1 MIQIPSLSASKFT
14 RRFAVRQWFW
24 LSLLSASLVILATLP
39 SHSLPN
45 EVPVR
50 VNRWLAIRQ
59 IEGNVTF
66 MTRSSS
72 RSARVGD
79 RLQAIGDG
87 VTTATS
93 SLATLEVDTQVGT
106 IEVAEQTSVKV
117 QALETTPN
125 DGRVTRLQV
134 DRGRV
139 RLQIRPFNNPESE
152 LEIETPAG
160 ISGVRGT
167 DFGVVVDANGKMGVA
182 TLEGNVLTTAQDQDI
197 EVPAG
202 FQNVTIPGEPP
213 SEPIPFTNE
222 PRLDYQIDRVIRRGI
237 RRVVFNG
244 QVDPTSS
251 VTIKGNPQTIDREG
265 RFQIVF
271 PAPSRLRLAVT
282 VTTALGQTQT
292 YDLQLL

>member
-1 MIQIPSLSASKFT
+1 M
-14 RRFAVRQWFW
+14 RQWFW
-24 LSLLSASLVILATLP
+24 LILLSASLVILATLP

-50 VNRWLAIRQ
+50 VNRWLAVRQ

-93 SLATLEVDTQVGT
+93 ALATLEVDTQVGT

-152 LEIETPAG
+152 LQIETPAG

-182 TLEGNVLTTAQDQDI
+182 TLEGNVLTTAQDQDV

-251 VTIKGNPQTIDREG
+251 VTIKGNPQTIDRDG
-265 RFQIVF
+265 RFQIIF

>member
-1 MIQIPSLSASKFT
+1 M
-14 RRFAVRQWFW
+14 RQWFW

-251 VTIKGNPQTIDREG
+251 VTITGNPQTIDREG

>member
-1 MIQIPSLSASKFT
+1 VICISNLYSFNLSQSLKKQRWLWLALLSTQVVLFSSLSTS
-14 RRFAVRQWFW
+14 AV
-24 LSLLSASLVILATLP
+24 P
-39 SHSLPN
+39 SDI
-45 EVPVR
+45 PVR
-50 VNRWLAIRQ
+50 VNRWLAIESL
-59 IEGNVTF
+59 EGNVTF
-66 MTRSSS
+66 LTRSAS
-72 RSARVGD
+72 RSARLGD
-79 RLQAIGDG
+79 RLQTVGDG
-87 VTTATS
+87 VVTATS
-93 SLATLEVDTQVGT
+93 SEATLEVDTQIGS

-117 QALETTPN
+117 RALEVTAN

-139 RLQIRPFNNPESE
+139 RLQVRPFSNPESE

-160 ISGVRGT
+160 ITGVRGT
-167 DFGVVVDANGKMGVA
+167 DFGVNVDANGKMGVA
-182 TLEGNVLTTAQDQDI
+182 TLEGNVLTSAQGENV

-213 SEPIPFTNE
+213 LEPIPFTNE
-222 PRLDYQIDRVIRRGI
+222 PRLDYQVDRVIRRGI

-251 VTIKGNPQTIDREG
+251 VTIKGEPQTIDRDG

-271 PAPSRLRLAVT
+271 PAPSRLRLSVT
-282 VTTALGQTQT
+282 VTTALGKTQT

>member
-1 MIQIPSLSASKFT
+1 M
-14 RRFAVRQWFW
+14 RQWFW